1 MHNALQCSG
10 DSPTTGAP
18 LSWLE
23 RCHGGGHEGGE
34 GVLTAG
40 GSCTPCVHTPRK
52 CCDHRTTTAEL
63 VVSEMLHMY
72 VVSGNSS
79 GSFAF

>member
-1 MHNALQCSG
+1 MQCSVLVT
-10 DSPTTGAP
+10 SPTTRAP
-18 LSWLE
+18 FLWLE
-23 RCHGGGHEGGE
+23 QFHHGGCKGGCPYIW
-34 GVLTAG
+34 

-52 CCDHRTTTAEL
+52 CFDHITTTAEL

-79 GSFAF
+79 GSFAS